1 MFAALSAVLSAAPPM
16 PGQNVPGNEEPVR
29 TTVSAPEAAR
39 VKDSLALKLEDV
51 FGMMESGNS
60 TLKMLRTATQA
71 AEEGVRT
78 ARNAMLPDLDASVS
92 VSYNGDAF
100 LSDRDFSNITRAET
114 PHFGNGFTV
123 DATQVIYAG
132 GVLKAG
138 VEMADL
144 NLKRSNVQLDQTR
157 QSLRLV
163 AAGQYLDLYR
173 IGNSIKV
180 YEQNISLTEKL
191 ISDIEARRQ
200 QGLALA
206 DDVTRYELQ
215 LQTLNLELD
224 RLRSKA
230 DVMNYR
236 LCESLG
242 LPDGTVVTPSL
253 PDAAEY
259 EYSGMADWQEAAY
272 RSAPSSVLAQVASD
286 EAQTRRTIVKGEMLP
301 SVAVVAHDNLNGPI
315 TFEIPP
321 INKNINIWYV
331 GLGINYSFGSLY
343 KSRSKVRQANLAARQ
358 ARETVE
364 VARQNVREEV
374 KQAYSDWQLAFT
386 ELQTRRKSLQLATEN
401 YDRVYFRY
409 MEQLALVTDMLDA
422 FNMKL
427 SAEIGVS
434 DAEAEIRYRQCRLA
448 YAAGIL

>member
-1 MFAALSAVLSAAPPM
+1 MFVALSAMLLTAPPM
-16 PGQNVPGNEEPVR
+16 PGQEVSRNEEKAGTAVPDG
-29 TTVSAPEAAR
+29 TSG
-39 VKDSLALKLEDV
+39 KDSLALKLEEV
-51 FGMMESGNS
+51 FGMIESGNN

-78 ARNAMLPDLDASVS
+78 AKNAMLPDLDASVS

-114 PHFGNGFTV
+114 PHFGNGFTI
-123 DATQVIYAG
+123 DATQVVYAG

-180 YEQNISLTEKL
+180 YEENISLTEKL

-215 LQTLNLELD
+215 LQTLKLELD
-224 RLRSKA
+224 RLRSTA

-242 LPDGTVVTPSL
+242 LPEGTVVIPSL

-259 EYSGMADWQEAAY
+259 EYSGITDWQEVAY
-272 RSAPSSVLAQVASD
+272 RSAPSSALAQVASD
-286 EAQTRRTIVKGEMLP
+286 EAQARRTIVKGEMLP
-301 SVAVVAHDNLNGPI
+301 SVAVVAHDNMNGPI

-321 INKNINIWYV
+321 VNKNINIWYV

-343 KSRSKVRQANLAARQ
+343 KSRGKVRQANFAARQ
-358 ARETVE
+358 AQEAVD

-386 ELQTRRKSLQLATEN
+386 ELRTRQKSLQLATEN

>member
-92 VSYNGDAF
+92 ISYNGDAF

-224 RLRSKA
+224 RLRSNA

-358 ARETVE
+358 AREAVE

>member
-92 VSYNGDAF
+92 ISYNGDAF

>member
-1 MFAALSAVLSAAPPM
+1 MFVALSAMLLTAPPM
-16 PGQNVPGNEEPVR
+16 PGQEVSRNEEKAGTAVPDG
-29 TTVSAPEAAR
+29 TSG
-39 VKDSLALKLEDV
+39 KDSLALELEEV
-51 FGMMESGNS
+51 FGMIESGNN

-78 ARNAMLPDLDASVS
+78 AKNAMLPDLDASVS

-114 PHFGNGFTV
+114 PHFGNGFTI
-123 DATQVIYAG
+123 DATQVVYAG

-180 YEQNISLTEKL
+180 YEENISLTEKL

-215 LQTLNLELD
+215 LQTLKLELD
-224 RLRSKA
+224 RLRSTA

-242 LPDGTVVTPSL
+242 LPDDTVVTPSL

-259 EYSGMADWQEAAY
+259 EYSGITDWQEAAY
-272 RSAPSSVLAQVASD
+272 RSAPSSALAQVASD
-286 EAQTRRTIVKGEMLP
+286 EAQARRTIVKGEMLP
-301 SVAVVAHDNLNGPI
+301 SVAVVAHDNMNGPI

-321 INKNINIWYV
+321 VNKNINIWYV

-358 ARETVE
+358 AQEAVD

-386 ELQTRRKSLQLATEN
+386 ELRTRQKSLQLATEN

>member
-1 MFAALSAVLSAAPPM
+1 MFVALSAMLLTAPPM
-16 PGQNVPGNEEPVR
+16 PGQEVSRNEEKAGTAVPDG
-29 TTVSAPEAAR
+29 TSG
-39 VKDSLALKLEDV
+39 KDSLALELEEV
-51 FGMMESGNS
+51 FGMIESGNN

-78 ARNAMLPDLDASVS
+78 AKNAMLPDLDASVS

-114 PHFGNGFTV
+114 PHFGNGFTI
-123 DATQVIYAG
+123 DATQVFYAG

-180 YEQNISLTEKL
+180 YEENISLTEKL

-224 RLRSKA
+224 RLRSNA

-358 ARETVE
+358 AREAVE

>member
-224 RLRSKA
+224 LLRSKA

>member
-92 VSYNGDAF
+92 ISYNGDAF

-358 ARETVE
+358 AREAVE

>member
-1 MFAALSAVLSAAPPM
+1 MTKKLFCSALSAVLLTAPPM
-16 PGQNVPGNEEPVR
+16 LGREP
-29 TTVSAPEAAR
+29 AQG
-39 VKDSLALKLEDV
+39 DSLALKLEDV
-51 FGMMESGNS
+51 FGMIESGNN
-60 TLKMLRTATQA
+60 TLKMLRTATKV
-71 AEEGVRT
+71 AEEGVKT

-114 PHFGNGFTV
+114 PHFGNGFTI

-132 GVLKAG
+132 GALKAG
-138 VEMADL
+138 VQMADH
-144 NLKRSNVQLDQTR
+144 NLRRSNVQLEQTR
-157 QSLRLV
+157 QSLRLM

-173 IGNSIKV
+173 IGNSVKV
-180 YEQNISLTEKL
+180 YEENISLTKKL
-191 ISDIEARRQ
+191 ISDIEARRE

-215 LQTLNLELD
+215 LQTLTLELE
-224 RLRSKA
+224 RLRSTV

-236 LCESLG
+236 LCETLG
-242 LPDGTVVTPSL
+242 LSEGTVIGTSL
-253 PDAAEY
+253 PDET
-259 EYSGMADWQEAAY
+259 EDEHSGIKDWQEVAY
-272 RSAPSSVLAQVASD
+272 RSAPSSILAQVASS
-286 EAQTRRTIVKGEMLP
+286 EAQTRQTLVKSEMLP
-301 SVAVVAHDNLNGPI
+301 SIALVAHDNMNGPI

-321 INKNINIWYV
+321 IDKNINILYV

-343 KSRSKVRQANLAARQ
+343 KSRSKIRQASLAYRQ
-358 ARETVE
+358 AREAVD
-364 VARQNVREEV
+364 VAQENVREEV
-374 KQAYSDWQLAFT
+374 KQAYNDWQLAYT
-386 ELQTRRKSLQLATEN
+386 ELRTRQKSLQLATEN

-448 YAAGIL
+448 YAAGVL